1 MNRLVTIILSQFVL
15 LISCQAQQ
23 KPLIGG
29 PFENSEFMYIGMSD
43 DIDSRDTTQGWFSTG
58 QKLMITGTVLK
69 QDGITPV
76 PDVIIYYYH
85 TDTKGY
91 YANQK
96 GLDKRVARHGYLRG
110 WVKSDE
116 HGKYAIHTV
125 RPAAYP
131 NRDDPAHI
139 HPAILEPGFDNP
151 YYIDAFVF
159 DDDPLLTTAKRRS
172 MENRGGTGILRPLA
186 QGDVQVAEHNI
197 ILGLHIPNYPNKDE
211 SKLKS
216 GRAIGEDVFSFTPYH
231 AWGPDRGT
239 NTCPICKYGRYQ
251 GILYFVG
258 NNPDWNEIKEWLKYL
273 EKESSVRAQY
283 LKAYFIYGNESEE
296 ERTKVIERL
305 ERLGQQL
312 NLRKVALTIVP
323 SFTDEGSE
331 IYLNEINQKVENTF
345 IIYKHSNIVSKFIN
359 LKPSSENFAS
369 ISKALDQT
377 KGDFFHLAAPKHK

>member
-197 ILGLHIPNYPNKDE
+197 ILGLNIPNYPTDTNN
-211 SKLKS
+211 SIKS
-216 GRAIGEDVFSFTPYH
+216 GLEIGEDNPSFTPFH
-231 AWGPDRGT
+231 AFGPDKGT
-239 NTCPICKYGRYQ
+239 KTCPVCKYGRYH
-251 GILYFVG
+251 GIVYFVG
-258 NNPDWNEIKEWLKYL
+258 NNPNWTEIKKWLTFL
-273 EKESSVRAQY
+273 EQESIEREKY
-283 LKAYFIYGNESEE
+283 LKAYFVYGNETDYDKTQ
-296 ERTKVIERL
+296 RM
-305 ERLGQQL
+305 QQL
-312 NLRKVALTIVP
+312 EKLGNKLDLRKIALTFVP
-323 SFTDEGSE
+323 SFSDKTSS
-331 IYLNEINQKVENTF
+331 TF
-345 IIYKHSNIVSKFIN
+345 PLKPFSKLGRLN
-359 LKPSSENFAS
+359 LKSTSLS
-369 ISKALDQT
+369 
-377 KGDFFHLAAPKHK
+377 